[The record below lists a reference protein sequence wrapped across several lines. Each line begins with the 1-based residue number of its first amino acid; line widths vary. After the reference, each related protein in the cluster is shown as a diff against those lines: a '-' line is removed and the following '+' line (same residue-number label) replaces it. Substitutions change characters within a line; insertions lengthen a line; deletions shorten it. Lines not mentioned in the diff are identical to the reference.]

1 MNILDKICET
11 TKERIEK
18 EKQKIS
24 LSEIRKLA
32 ENIENIK
39 NNFDF
44 EKAIGKKYKNNK
56 DSKDNNKE
64 KRINFIC
71 EIKKASPSKGIIS
84 ESFDYIKIAKD
95 YEKAEADAIS
105 CLTEPYYFMGGDNY
119 LKEVKGIVNIPVLR
133 KDFIIDEYMIYQS
146 KNIKADAILLIAAVL
161 DKYKL
166 KDYFDIANEFGLSS
180 LIEVHNEE
188 ELEKAVNINARI
200 IGVNNRDLKTF
211 NVDINNSVRLRKL
224 VPKNIIFVSESGIK
238 DRNDIKILEENE
250 TDAVL
255 IGERLMTKKD
265 KIDEIKKLR
274 GQI

>member
-32 ENIENIK
+32 ENIK
-39 NNFDF
+39 NNSNFDF

-84 ESFDYIKIAKD
+84 ESFDYMKIAKD

-105 CLTEPYYFMGGDNY
+105 CLTEPYYFMGSDNY

-146 KNIKADAILLIAAVL
+146 KNIRADAILLIVAVL

-166 KDYFDIANEFGLSS
+166 KDYFDIANESGLSS

-238 DRNDIKILEENE
+238 DRSDIKILEENE

>member
-18 EKQKIS
+18 EKRKIS

-32 ENIENIK
+32 ENIK
-39 NNFDF
+39 NESDFYFNF
-44 EKAIGKKYKNNK
+44 EKAICQKYK
-56 DSKDNNKE
+56 NNKE

-84 ESFDYIKIAKD
+84 EDFNYIEIAKD
-95 YEKAEADAIS
+95 YEKANADAIS
-105 CLTEPYYFMGGDNY
+105 CLTEPYYFMGSDNY
-119 LKEVKGIVNIPVLR
+119 LKEVKEIVNIPILR

-166 KDYFDIANEFGLSS
+166 KDYFDIANELDLSS
-180 LIEVHNEE
+180 LIEVHNED
-188 ELEKAVNINARI
+188 ELEKAFNINARI

-224 VPKNIIFVSESGIK
+224 VPDNIIFVSESGIK
-238 DRNDIKILEENE
+238 DRNDIKILEENN

-255 IGERLMTKKD
+255 IGESLMTKKD
-265 KIDEIKKLR
+265 KIGEIKKLR
-274 GQI
+274 GQLNI